1 MPAATLLGAVLFMA
15 GAALRPQLKAELPL
29 QSDSPASP
37 GLSAQVPKHSPQDF
51 FVMIDPSHG
60 GDDNGATLGGGKV
73 MEKEVSLAL
82 ARELKR
88 QLGERG
94 IPARLLR
101 DSDMSLSLERRA
113 AITNE
118 EGAGIYIAIHA
129 GQPGKGVRVYAPAV
143 VQQAAAGRFLSWE
156 GAQAGSLDRSRA
168 VARMVANE
176 LRKTGL
182 PVASLT
188 ASVRPLNNLI
198 TPAIA
203 VEWAPGAE
211 ELRLPQLQKLG
222 SLLAS
227 AIASGVLQARSQGA
241 DRP

>member
-15 GAALRPQLKAELPL
+15 AATLRPQLRAALPL
-29 QSDSPASP
+29 QSVSPASP
-37 GLSAQVPKHSPQDF
+37 VLSAQVPKHSPQDF

-60 GDDNGATLGGGKV
+60 GDDNGAMLGGKV
-73 MEKEVSLAL
+73 AEKEVSLAL

-94 IPARLLR
+94 ISARLLR
-101 DSDMSLSLERRA
+101 DSDMNLSLERRA

-118 EGAGIYIAIHA
+118 ERAGIYIALHA

-143 VQQAAAGRFLSWE
+143 VQQAAAGRFLPWE
-156 GAQAGSLDRSRA
+156 GAQAGSLDRSRV
-168 VARMVANE
+168 VARMVASE

-182 PVASLT
+182 PVASL
-188 ASVRPLNNLI
+188 AAPVRPLNNLI

-211 ELRLPQLQKLG
+211 ESRPPQLQKLG
-222 SLLAS
+222 SVLAA
-227 AIASGVLQARSQGA
+227 AIASGILQARNQGA

>member
-1 MPAATLLGAVLFMA
+1 MAATTLLGAVLFMA
-15 GAALRPQLKAELPL
+15 GAAVRPQLKAELPL
-29 QSDSPASP
+29 QSVSPASP
-37 GLSAQVPKHSPQDF
+37 VVSTQAPKHSPQDF

-60 GDDNGATLGGGKV
+60 GDDNGAMLGGGKV

-118 EGAGIYIAIHA
+118 ERAGIYIALHA

-143 VQQAAAGRFLSWE
+143 VQQAAAGRFLPWE

-182 PVASLT
+182 PVASLA

-222 SLLAS
+222 SVLAS
-227 AIASGVLQARSQGA
+227 AIASGVLQARNQGA